1 MLGWLA
7 LLMIAIVLALGL
19 GIALGRLWAPGTPAP
34 ESLLV
39 QLWRVLTPDF
49 AQFEIERVTA
59 QTMRLLVAAML
70 IFGCVAATWAAGA
83 GVMRTAWLFAAK
95 PDDAAAGLKDG
106 LWLPSGSLLIGILVW
121 QVIRAVGGVLLIG
134 LGAGLAGAMLGFIF
148 GIPRPL
154 SAPEAPPAL
163 AGGAAPPPG
172 VDPHQAR
179 EAWKLSTNL
188 TDISDWL
195 TKAIVGVGLVEAK
208 NAVSQLVVISV
219 AAADWLFSK
228 RHGSPALITA
238 TIVGSGVFGFLFA
251 YLYTELI
258 VSRLIAAVAGVLGAT
273 PVARQTLR
281 RLPLTQAIAP
291 RIPRAG
297 PPETDVQP
305 TIEQI
310 RAALQYDPLR
320 FEDLVS
326 RPDVTD
332 EEILNWSR
340 AKAVLNDYHAAAQ
353 GYMYLLTRWLV
364 PRAP

>member
-1 MLGWLA
+1 MLAWLV
-7 LLMIAIVLALGL
+7 LLFIAIALAFL
-19 GIALGRLWAPGTPAP
+19 LGRLWPATDG
-34 ESLLV
+34 LLKEI
-39 QLWRVLTPDF
+39 WRVLTPDF
-49 AQFEIERVTA
+49 SQFNIERVTA
-59 QTMRLLVAAML
+59 QTMRMLVAAML
-70 IFGCVAATWAAGA
+70 IFGCVAATWAAAA
-83 GVMRTAWLFAAK
+83 GVMRTAWLFTAK
-95 PDDAAAGLKDG
+95 PDSVAAGLSG
-106 LWLPSGSLLIGILVW
+106 QFCTLPGCQHWLRAGVLVW
-121 QVIRAVGGVLLIG
+121 QVVRAVGGVLLIG
-134 LGAGLAGAMLGFIF
+134 LGAGLAGAVLGFIF

-208 NAVSQLVVISV
+208 TALSQLAVVAAV
-219 AAADWLFSK
+219 AADWLFSK
-228 RHGSPALITA
+228 RHGSPALLMAVI
-238 TIVGSGVFGFLFA
+238 IGGGVFGFLYA

-273 PVARQTLR
+273 PGARQTLR

-291 RIPRAG
+291 RISRAG

-305 TIEQI
+305 TTEQI
-310 RAALQYDPLR
+310 RAALQYDPIR
-320 FEDLVS
+320 FEDLTS
-326 RPDVTD
+326 RPDVT
-332 EEILNWSR
+332 EEEVLNWSR
-340 AKAVLNDYHAAAQ
+340 AKAVLNDYEAAAQ
-353 GYMYLLTRWLV
+353 GYMYLLTRWLA